1 MFRQLKYILKTS
13 IFEID
18 NLPTYLDEALLGVQI
33 STERYNNILLA
44 VTEAV
49 NNAIIH
55 GNKND
60 IRKKIDLEFIIT
72 DEFIKIIVTD
82 EGEGFDPDTVPDPTL
97 PENILSEHGR
107 GIYIMRHFVDELK
120 VEKADHKSSLIL
132 KINLK
137 PKKV

>member
-1 MFRQLKYILKTS
+1 MFRQMKYTLKTS

-18 NLPTYLDEALLGVQI
+18 NLPTYLDKALDGLSI
-33 STERYNNILLA
+33 SSDKYNNILLA
-44 VTEAV
+44 ITEAV

-60 IRKKIDLEFIIT
+60 IKKEIGLEFIIT

-82 EGEGFDPDTVPDPTL
+82 EGEGFDLEKVPDPTL
-97 PENILSEHGR
+97 PENLLSEHGR
-107 GIYIMRHFVDELK
+107 GIFIIKHFVDELK
-120 VEKADHKSSLIL
+120 VEKLPNGNSIIL

-137 PKKV
+137 

>member
-1 MFRQLKYILKTS
+1 MFKQIKYELKTS

-18 NLPTYLDEALLGVQI
+18 NLNFYLDEALAGLNI
-33 STERYNNILLA
+33 SADKYNNILLA

-60 IRKKIDLEFIIT
+60 IKKKIELEFVIT

-82 EGEGFDPDTVPDPTL
+82 EGEGFDLNKVPDPTL
-97 PENILSEHGR
+97 PENILNEHGR
-107 GIYIMRHFVDELK
+107 GIFIMKHFVDELK
-120 VEKADHKSSLIL
+120 VEKNPKGNSLIL
-132 KINLK
+132 KIKLNQN
-137 PKKV
+137 

>member
-1 MFRQLKYILKTS
+1 MFRQLKYNLKTS

-18 NLPTYLDEALLGVQI
+18 NLPNYLDEALAGLKL
-33 STERYNNILLA
+33 STDKYNNILLA

-60 IRKKIDLEFIIT
+60 ISKEIILEFIVT

-82 EGEGFDPDTVPDPTL
+82 QGEGFDLDRVPDPTL
-97 PENILSEHGR
+97 PENLLREHGR
-107 GIYIMRHFVDELK
+107 GIFIIKHFVDEMK
-120 VEKADHKSSLIL
+120 VEKTSNGNSVIL
-132 KINLK
+132 KLNLT
-137 PKKV
+137 

>member
-1 MFRQLKYILKTS
+1 MFRQLKYKLKTS

-18 NLPTYLDEALLGVQI
+18 NLPNYLDEALSGI
-33 STERYNNILLA
+33 KIPTDKYNNILLA

-60 IRKKIDLEFIIT
+60 IKKQIELEFIIS

-82 EGEGFDPDTVPDPTL
+82 EGEGFDITGIPDPTL
-97 PENILSEHGR
+97 PENLLSEHGR
-107 GIYIMRHFVDELK
+107 GIFIMKHFVDELK
-120 VEKADHKSSLIL
+120 VEKSSKGNSLIL
-132 KINLK
+132 KIKLT
-137 PKKV
+137 

>member
-1 MFRQLKYILKTS
+1 MFRQLKYKLRTS

-18 NLPTYLDEALLGVQI
+18 NLPNYLDEALSGI
-33 STERYNNILLA
+33 KINADRYNNILLA
-44 VTEAV
+44 LTEAV

-60 IRKKIDLEFIIT
+60 IKKQIDLEFIIT

-82 EGEGFDPDTVPDPTL
+82 EGEGFDLDKVPNPTL
-97 PENILSEHGR
+97 PENLLSEHGR
-107 GIYIMRHFVDELK
+107 GIYIMKHFVDELK
-120 VEKADHKSSLIL
+120 VEKSLNKNSLIL

-137 PKKV
+137 S